1 VRYLPFMIEVEFLGA
16 AQGVTGSMHLVR
28 TPRGNILLD
37 CGLFQGRRKE
47 SVDRNQNLRVNPRD
61 VDVVVLSHAHID
73 HSGALP
79 VLYKHGY
86 RGAIFATDA
95 TRDLCSVML
104 EDAAA
109 IQIHDAEWINA
120 KVARGTTTMD
130 PVEPLYTQADVQ
142 GVMALMQGVPYRR
155 TQRLMEGVTVTF
167 YDAGHVLGS
176 ALVALDIDDDGAQ
189 KRVLFTGDLG
199 RHAMPILKDPEVP
212 ANASVLIMEGTYG
225 DRVHPPRARMEDD
238 LVEVATGAV
247 ERGSKV
253 VIPSF
258 ALERAQEL
266 LYTLRKLHD
275 AGRLPPIPVYLD
287 SPLALKVTEVFRRH
301 PACYDEETRKLVAS
315 DSSPFDF
322 PGLRFV
328 ESVRESMEIDAK
340 PGPCII
346 IAASGMCEFGRVV
359 HHLKAI
365 VEDPDNEVVI
375 VGFMAQHTLGRR
387 LVERRD
393 RVRILGIEWHRA
405 CRVRV
410 LEGFSAHADQNDL
423 VNFAEAV
430 RERGPLRHVV
440 LVHGESPQ
448 LAALARLLD
457 ERDFP
462 SVNVP
467 AEGDRLRF

>member
-1 VRYLPFMIEVEFLGA
+1 
-16 AQGVTGSMHLVR
+16 LVR
-28 TPRGNILLD
+28 TPWGNILLD

-47 SVDRNQNLRVNPRD
+47 SVDRNRNLRVNPKD
-61 VDVVVLSHAHID
+61 VDVALLSHAHID

-79 VLYKHGY
+79 VLYKRGY

-109 IQIHDAEWINA
+109 IQMHDAQWINA
-120 KVARGTTTMD
+120 KIARGTTNMD
-130 PVEPLYTQADVQ
+130 PVEALYTQADVQ
-142 GVMALMQGVPYRR
+142 GVMALMVGIPYRH
-155 TQRLMEGVTVTF
+155 TQQLMEGVSVTF

-176 ALVALDIDDDGAQ
+176 ALVALDIDDDGDT
-189 KRVLFTGDLG
+189 KRVLFSGDLG
-199 RHAMPILKDPEVP
+199 RHAMPILRDPEVP
-212 ANASVLIMEGTYG
+212 PNANVLIMEGTYG

-238 LVEVATGAV
+238 LVEVAMGAV

-266 LYTLRKLHD
+266 LYTFRRLHD
-275 AGRLPPIPVYLD
+275 AGRLPSIPVYLD
-287 SPLALKVTEVFRRH
+287 SPLALKVTDVFRRH
-301 PACYDEETRKLVAS
+301 PACYDDETRKMIAA
-315 DSSPFDF
+315 DASPFDF
-322 PGLRFV
+322 PGLRYV
-328 ESVRESMEIDAK
+328 ESVKESMEIDAH

-359 HHLKAI
+359 HHLKAMI
-365 VEDPDNEVVI
+365 EDPDSEVVI

-393 RVRILGIEWHRA
+393 RVRILGVEWHRA

-440 LVHGESPQ
+440 LVHGEPPQ
-448 LAALARLLD
+448 LQALSRLLD
-457 ERDFP
+457 EHDFP
-462 SVNVP
+462 SVDIP